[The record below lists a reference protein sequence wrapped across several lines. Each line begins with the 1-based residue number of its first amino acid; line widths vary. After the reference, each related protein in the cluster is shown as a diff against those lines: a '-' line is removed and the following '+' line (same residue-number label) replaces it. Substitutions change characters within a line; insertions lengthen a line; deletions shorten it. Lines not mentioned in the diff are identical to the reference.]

1 MTHRESPIGTQRH
14 ALTRTEDQSVGRLL
28 LGFVFLMLVVAAY
41 VIARACA
48 DLPSIR
54 IDYWLPALVVLT
66 LSSGRLR
73 IKVPG
78 REATVSVSEVF
89 VFAIMLQYGAAPAT
103 LIATVDGLWLAFTS
117 RDRRLHRA
125 LFNVAEPAISTW
137 VAGQV
142 FFALQPLA
150 SGLSWPGALIQLLP
164 AAGMTAVYCLL
175 NSALT
180 SVAVSLESG
189 TSAYETWRRQTP
201 LLAVNYF
208 AAASFATL
216 GASGATFDFAVMSL
230 TASLMAL
237 SYFAYREAA
246 ARVEEAQRHVA
257 EVERLYQ
264 ATVETL
270 AIAVDVKD
278 QVTHRHVRRVQ
289 RHTVALARTLGVSS
303 DIELKAL
310 EAASL
315 LHDVGKIAV
324 PDWVL
329 NKPGSLNFAEYETIK
344 LHALQGATILKAV
357 GFPYP
362 VVPIVKHHHEHW
374 NGRGYPDGLA
384 GESIPLGARI
394 LAVVDCFDALTS
406 DRPYRRRLRDEE
418 AIEILRSRS
427 GTMYDSRIVDAF
439 VELIS
444 RLRLEDYD
452 AEEVPI
458 RVDSVRARPGPADR
472 VLMDGSA
479 AERTMALARL
489 RQVGTAALQSLV
501 EELPDA
507 EGAVIAVS
515 SERDEL
521 HCACATPRLQT
532 VVKSVSFL
540 MGEGLSGW
548 VAANRHTMVNS
559 EADLDLNDYAID
571 LSLRSAASTPV
582 FAFGTVAAVL
592 TAYLPQRA
600 AFSHRQVRLL
610 GLLAQDIGHGLARE
624 QAPQPEARPARPHL
638 VAVSNLAHRA

>member
-1 MTHRESPIGTQRH
+1 M
-14 ALTRTEDQSVGRLL
+14 
-28 LGFVFLMLVVAAY
+28 GFVFLMLVVGAY
-41 VIARACA
+41 VIARACT
-48 DLPSIR
+48 DLPSVR
-54 IDYWLPALVVLT
+54 IDYWLAALVL
-66 LSSGRLR
+66 LALLSGRLA

-89 VFAIMLQYGAAPAT
+89 VFAVILQYGAAPAT
-103 LIATVDGLWLAFTS
+103 LIAAVDGLCLAFTS

-125 LFNVAEPAISTW
+125 LFDVAEPAISTW

-142 FFALQPLA
+142 FFALHPLA
-150 SGLSWPGALIQLLP
+150 SGLSWPGALVQLVP

-175 NSALT
+175 SSALT
-180 SVAVSLESG
+180 SVAASLESG
-189 TSAYETWRRQTP
+189 ASAYQTWRRQTP
-201 LLAVNYF
+201 LLAVNYY

-216 GASGATFDFAVMSL
+216 GASGATFNFAVMSL
-230 TASLMAL
+230 TASLMVL

-246 ARVEEAQRHVA
+246 ARVEDAHQHVA
-257 EVERLYQ
+257 DVERLYQ

-289 RHTVALARTLGVSS
+289 RHTVALARALGVSS

-384 GESIPLGARI
+384 GERIPFGARI

-439 VELIS
+439 VELIAH
-444 RLRLEDYD
+444 LRLEDHD
-452 AEEVPI
+452 AEEVPV
-458 RVDSVRARPGPADR
+458 RVDSVRARPWPADR
-472 VLMDGSA
+472 ALMDGTA
-479 AERTMALARL
+479 AERTTALARL
-489 RQVGTAALQSLV
+489 RLVGTAALQSLV
-501 EELPDA
+501 QELPDA
-507 EGAVIAVS
+507 EGSVIVVS
-515 SERDEL
+515 PDGDEL
-521 HCACATPRLQT
+521 HCACATARLQS
-532 VVKSVSFL
+532 VMKSLTLL

-559 EADLDLNDYAID
+559 EADLDLNDYAFD
-571 LSLRSAASTPV
+571 LGLRSATSTPV
-582 FAFGTVAAVL
+582 FAFGTVVAVL

-610 GLLAQDIGHGLARE
+610 GLLAQDIGHGLAHE
-624 QAPQPEARPARPHL
+624 QVAPSEARPARPRL
-638 VAVSNLAHRA
+638 VAVSNLQGRGP